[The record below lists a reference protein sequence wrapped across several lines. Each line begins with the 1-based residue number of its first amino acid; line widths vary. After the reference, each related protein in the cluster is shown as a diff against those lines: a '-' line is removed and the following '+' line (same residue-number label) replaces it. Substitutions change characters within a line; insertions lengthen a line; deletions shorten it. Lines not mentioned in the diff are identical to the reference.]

1 MYEPS
6 FYEEFVEFEPS
17 YHNSVF
23 YYEAI
28 KDGKLCVTCSLQFLT
43 HWQNSAL
50 NSFVL
55 FVYISYCIGTS

>member
-1 MYEPS
+1 MSPHFMKNLLS
-6 FYEEFVEFEPS
+6 LNL
-17 YHNSVF
+17 HNSVF

-43 HWQNSAL
+43 HWQNSEL